1 MPTYVYE
8 CKECNETFEV
18 QQRITEDPLTTCRC
32 GTSGKIKRVIQPIAV
47 MFKGEGFHINDYA
60 PKTGGSTAAPATEPK
75 AGDSK
80 PSTPATTET
89 STATTTAATPA
100 PAAPA
105 ASE

>member
-32 GTSGKIKRVIQPIAV
+32 GASGKIKRVIQPIAV

-60 PKTGGSTAAPATEPK
+60 PKTGGSTVTTPTE
-75 AGDSK
+75 SK
-80 PSTPATTET
+80 PSEPAPAET
-89 STATTTAATPA
+89 STAATPATTPA

>member
-60 PKTGGSTAAPATEPK
+60 PKTGGSTVTTPSE
-75 AGDSK
+75 SK
-80 PSTPATTET
+80 PSAPASTET
-89 STATTTAATPA
+89 STAEAPAETPA
-100 PAAPA
+100 PVAPA

>member
-60 PKTGGSTAAPATEPK
+60 PKTGGSTATTPTE
-75 AGDSK
+75 SK
-80 PSTPATTET
+80 PSEPAPAET
-89 STATTTAATPA
+89 STAATPATTPA
-100 PAAPA
+100 PAAPV